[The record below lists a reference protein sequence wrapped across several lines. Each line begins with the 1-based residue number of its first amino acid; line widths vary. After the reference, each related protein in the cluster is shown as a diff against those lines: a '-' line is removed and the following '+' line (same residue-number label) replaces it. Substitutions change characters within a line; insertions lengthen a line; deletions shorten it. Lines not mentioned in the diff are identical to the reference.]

1 MERIIEKLSRFNRI
15 SVPLTE
21 SAKIEWY
28 DADPFAIG
36 ILPFIVVGVDQF
48 GNRLTDYLFDFNFY
62 VIYGEFLRGSKNTVL
77 GITKKKETRFMYS
90 FSKNFFFD
98 GNKIWTNVSFEDVIS
113 FFDAV
118 PNDLALCINI
128 PWVKPF
134 IDLACKNN

>member
-1 MERIIEKLSRFNRI
+1 MERITEKLSRLNRI

-36 ILPFIVVGVDQF
+36 ISYSSAIGIEQPPGKP
-48 GNRLTDYLFDFNFY
+48 YLFDFNFY

>member
-1 MERIIEKLSRFNRI
+1 MERIIEKLSRFNQI

-21 SAKIEWY
+21 STKIQWY

-36 ILPFIVVGVDQF
+36 ISHLSAIVIEQPSGKP
-48 GNRLTDYLFDFNFY
+48 YLFDFNFY
-62 VIYGEFLRGSKNTVL
+62 VIYGEFLHGSKNTVL
-77 GITKKKETRFMYS
+77 GIIKKEEAHFMYS
-90 FSKNFFFD
+90 FSKNILLD
-98 GNKIWTNVSFEDVIS
+98 GNKIWANISFEDVIS
-113 FFDAV
+113 FFDAI